1 MKKIYI
7 IPEVEVIQS
16 DLTDAVML
24 VLSTETEADTEM
36 DVLGREDGLEDSWT
50 FAIE

>member
-16 DLTDAVML
+16 DLTDGIML
-24 VLSTETEADTEM
+24 ELSSNGEADPGI
-36 DVLGREDGLEDSWT
+36 DVLGREDGSEDAWGYQDY
-50 FAIE
+50 